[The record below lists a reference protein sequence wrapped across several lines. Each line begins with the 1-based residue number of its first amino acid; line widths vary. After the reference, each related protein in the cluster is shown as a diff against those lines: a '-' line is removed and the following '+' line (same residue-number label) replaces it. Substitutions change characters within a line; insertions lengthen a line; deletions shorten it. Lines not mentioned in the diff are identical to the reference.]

1 VVTKCPAR
9 ISEEKMIE
17 IERSIRHYAEKPVFF
32 TNIRYGN
39 PTAFNNNS
47 ALPTKHVVLVTG
59 IGNSKPLETYA
70 KENYTLIK
78 HLAFNDH
85 HTYTEGDIKT
95 LINLKN
101 THPQASFLTTEKDK
115 VKLVTPQFQR
125 MLNGL
130 PLFYLPIEIDFIK
143 AGKDFDEIVLNV
155 IQRAQ

>member
-1 VVTKCPAR
+1 
-9 ISEEKMIE
+9 MIE

-39 PTAFNNNS
+39 PTSFNNSS
-47 ALPTKHVVLVTG
+47 ALPTKQIVLVSG

-78 HLAFNDH
+78 HLDFNDH

-115 VKLVTPQFQR
+115 VKLDAPQFR
-125 MLNGL
+125 KMLAGL

-155 IQRAQ
+155 IQRAK